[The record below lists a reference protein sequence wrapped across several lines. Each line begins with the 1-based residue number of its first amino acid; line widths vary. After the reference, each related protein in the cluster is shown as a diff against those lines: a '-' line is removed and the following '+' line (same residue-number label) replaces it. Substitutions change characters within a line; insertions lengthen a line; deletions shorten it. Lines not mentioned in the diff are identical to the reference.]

1 MGGKDKVTKR
11 DSHSPISIVI
21 AFEYMKIIL
30 TLFTEDQQNIEGDR
44 YLTYSSKRDKGKSKE
59 KKNQQKCSREQESK
73 TEEYRRILK
82 GQIY

>member
-44 YLTYSSKRDKGKSKE
+44 YLTYSSKRQRKVKGK
-59 KKNQQKCSREQESK
+59 KKS
-73 TEEYRRILK
+73 TEVLK
-82 GQIY
+82 RARK